1 MSQPFTIHRLTPED
15 QQSAFQV
22 FEEAIPD
29 AFEQQGIGDDQSS
42 IAGEIEGKKQLVR
55 RSLDPDEDRVTFLV
69 AKRGGE
75 VVGTISF
82 GPCGHETQVCTN
94 HELDEVGELGSLYV
108 RPSAQNQGI
117 GSALIGEL
125 IALLKARGVERF
137 CLDSGY
143 WAAQK
148 RWRRKFGEPY
158 KIVEGFWGPGSPH
171 MIWLCEVKDF

>member
-1 MSQPFTIHRLTPED
+1 MSQPFTIHRLASED
-15 QQSAFQV
+15 LQSAFRV

-29 AFEQQGIGDDQSS
+29 AFEQQGIGHDKPS
-42 IAGEIEGKKQLVR
+42 IEGEIESKKQLVR
-55 RSLDPDEDRVTFLV
+55 RSLDQAEDRVMFLV
-69 AKRGGE
+69 AKRGEE
-75 VVGTISF
+75 VVGTVSF
-82 GPCGHETQVCTN
+82 GPCGQEIRVCTDR
-94 HELDEVGELGSLYV
+94 ELDEVGELGSLYV

-158 KIVEGFWGPGSPH
+158 KIVEDFWGPASPH